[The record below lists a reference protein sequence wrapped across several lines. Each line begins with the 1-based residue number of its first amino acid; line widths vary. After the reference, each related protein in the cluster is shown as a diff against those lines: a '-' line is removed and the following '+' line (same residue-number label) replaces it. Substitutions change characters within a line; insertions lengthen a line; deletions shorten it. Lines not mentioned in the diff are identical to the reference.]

1 MRVCPWWLGYLL
13 TCPARRFFEDP
24 SKILNPYVRPG
35 MTVLEPGPGMGFF
48 TMALAQY
55 VGETGRV
62 VAVDIQPKML
72 AALERRAVKAGL
84 RRRVE
89 TRLVRPGSM
98 EIPDLAGKV
107 DFALVFAVVHEMPN
121 DQSFFAELSASL
133 KAGGTALLVEPAGH
147 VKTGKF
153 EQELTAAGAAG
164 LVAIDRPQLR
174 RNHAALLR
182 KG

>member
-13 TCPARRFFEDP
+13 TCPVRRFFEDP
-24 SKILNPYVRPG
+24 SKILSPYIHPG

-48 TMALAQY
+48 TLALAQS
-55 VGETGRV
+55 VGDTGLV
-62 VAVDIQPKML
+62 VAVDIQLKML
-72 AALERRAVKAGL
+72 AALERRAAKAGL
-84 RRRVE
+84 RGRIE

-121 DQSFFAELSASL
+121 EKSFFGELSASL
-133 KAGGTALLVEPAGH
+133 KPGGTVLLVEPAGH
-147 VKTGKF
+147 VKTAKF
-153 EQELTAAGAAG
+153 EQELAAAGAAG
-164 LVAIDRPQLR
+164 LVPIDRPRLN

>member
-24 SKILNPYVRPG
+24 SKILGPYVRTG

-55 VGETGRV
+55 VGDSGRV
-62 VAVDIQPKML
+62 VAVDIQLKML

-89 TRLVRPGSM
+89 TRLARPGSM
-98 EIPDLAGKV
+98 EIPDLAGQV
-107 DFALVFAVVHEMPN
+107 DFALVFAVVHEMP
-121 DQSFFAELSASL
+121 DEKSFFAELSASL
-133 KAGGTALLVEPAGH
+133 KNRGTALFVEPAGH
-147 VKTGKF
+147 VNAGKF
-153 EQELTAAGAAG
+153 EEELRAAAAAG
-164 LVAIDRPQLR
+164 LVPIDRPKLS
-174 RNHAALLR
+174 RNHAALLGKR
-182 KG
+182 

>member
-1 MRVCPWWLGYLL
+1 MRVCPWWLGHLL
-13 TCPARRFFEDP
+13 TCPVRRFFEDP
-24 SKILNPYVRPG
+24 SKILSPYVRPG

-48 TMALAQY
+48 TLALAQY
-55 VGETGRV
+55 VGDTGRV
-62 VAVDIQPKML
+62 VAVDIQLKML
-72 AALERRAVKAGL
+72 DALERRAIKAGL
-84 RRRVE
+84 RRRIE

-121 DQSFFAELSASL
+121 DRSFFGELSAAL
-133 KAGGTALLVEPAGH
+133 KPGGTALLVEPAGH

-153 EQELTAAGAAG
+153 EQELTAATAAG
-164 LVAIDRPQLR
+164 LVPIERPRLS